1 MAENAWCWNIDASYA
16 KVTGDIKRE
25 QKSIGRALSGD
36 KNIFGAGNNI
46 DLLSRLF
53 VLQIQANHFAKA
65 IHTFDQLA
73 DIEHSQNA
81 TNKLFSYVTQIRKI
95 LEGED
100 PLIVQANIDDK
111 GAWFHKLSRN
121 SFSLTDI
128 QGELDE
134 IEIRCANKRTLTT
147 VASDTDWA
155 IPASW
160 GQCTVFVKGNKNSQF
175 KLVELP
181 NKA

>member
-1 MAENAWCWNIDASYA
+1 L
-16 KVTGDIKRE
+16 
-25 QKSIGRALSGD
+25 SIAYGLF
-36 KNIFGAGNNI
+36 NLVLTPIFP
-46 DLLSRLF
+46 
-53 VLQIQANHFAKA
+53 
-65 IHTFDQLA
+65 
-73 DIEHSQNA
+73 
-81 TNKLFSYVTQIRKI
+81 KLFSYVTQIRKI

-134 IEIRCANKRTLTT
+134 IEIRCANKRTRTT
-147 VASDTDWA
+147 VGSDTDWA

-160 GQCTVFVKGNKNSQF
+160 GQCTVFVKGKKKANS
-175 KLVELP
+175 
-181 NKA
+181 N